1 MLENIWAKSQP
12 QESLAEHTDAIIKI
26 WKELLPTLPHWALED
41 EFAKR
46 TLLTVMFHDFGK
58 VAQNFQDV
66 IQGKRKNY
74 DQFIRHEFL
83 SGMLLWMTEPQFYV
97 NNTASLFAIFSHH
110 KPLQDALFQQ
120 DAEKKLIVE
129 NADFE
134 RLRQY
139 ASTKAS
145 HAGVTLIFSQ
155 GIEQQLKR
163 DDILGLFYK
172 NFKQKLHSL
181 SENAEPKD
189 RLQYIRYKA
198 ILQICDWTAS
208 GHQQLDQGISYTDRQ
223 IAEKVVVSLIE
234 KGKMQA
240 GESFSFREFQEN
252 SLQQGNIIAVAPTGS
267 GKTEAALIWASQ
279 KQARDRIIY
288 LLPTRVTSNAIYER
302 LVNLFKKENCAV
314 IHSSA
319 FLYRKEQEDAIGNTN
334 YHKFKDYLR
343 EKTFFRN
350 INVATVDQLLTQGF
364 NLGYWEIKT
373 FHCMNA
379 RVIIDEVH
387 LYQPYTLGLI
397 IASVRYLMA
406 EWNTQFY
413 IMTATMPQKLL
424 ELLRETLKIEDS
436 SIIRDS
442 EYLKQARNTFEVR
455 DKFVDDLEA
464 EVWDAIDQEK
474 KILLVVNTVD
484 EAIRQYEHFKEA
496 GCKVICYHSRFIQ
509 KHRSE
514 KERDIFA
521 AEGSGEAVL
530 LIATQVVEVSL
541 DIDFDILFT
550 ENAPIDAL
558 VQRAGRVNR
567 KRKKENTK
575 VIIFRHSEKAAEYI
589 YNLPGVIDK
598 TWQLLEQHNG
608 QRLTEEKLTELV
620 DEVYRD
626 IDIKTN
632 EAYQK
637 GLLAYER
644 MWKEHLAYIKDNTN
658 QQEAYTREG
667 MDTENVIPDDFIE
680 DLFNSEDILEK
691 SKHEVSVRRFRVIG
705 AKHDKQGFKYLNCK
719 YDYKTG
725 LKFLKDH
732 EGTSPGTGFF

>member
-1 MLENIWAKSQP
+1 MLENIWAKSKP
-12 QESLAEHTDAIIKI
+12 QESLAKHTDAIIDV
-26 WKELLPTLPHWALED
+26 WEELLPTLPKWAQED
-41 EFAKR
+41 EFVKR
-46 TLLTVMFHDFGK
+46 SFLTVMFHDFGK
-58 VAQNFQDV
+58 VAQNFQEV
-66 IQGKRKNY
+66 IQGKRKNF

-83 SGMLLWMTEPQFYV
+83 SGMLLYFTDPDYY
-97 NNTASLFAIFSHH
+97 NDNPHSLFAIFSHH
-110 KPLQDALFQQ
+110 KPLNDRLFHKDAFVQLYIPEESY
-120 DAEKKLIVE
+120 AELASYCHEIADGHKMDIYFPLSMHAEFNQE
-129 NADFE
+129 NALKGLYGLFDDFLE
-134 RLRQY
+134 VLSQNLQPNNRLR
-139 ASTKAS
+139 
-145 HAGVTLIFSQ
+145 
-155 GIEQQLKR
+155 
-163 DDILGLFYK
+163 
-172 NFKQKLHSL
+172 
-181 SENAEPKD
+181 
-189 RLQYIRYKA
+189 YIRYKA

-208 GHQQLDQGISYTDRQ
+208 GHQQLDKGISFNDQ
-223 IAEKVVVSLIE
+223 LIAVKVVASLLE

-240 GESFSFREFQEN
+240 DESFSFREFQEK

-279 KQARDRIIY
+279 KQAQDRIIY

-302 LVNLFKKENCAV
+302 LVNLFEKKNCAV

-319 FLYRKEQEDAIGNTN
+319 FLYRKEQEDATGNNN

-350 INVATVDQLLTQGF
+350 VNVATVDQLLTQGF

-373 FHCMNA
+373 FHCLNA

-397 IASVRYLMA
+397 IASIRYLMA

-424 ELLRETLKIEDS
+424 ELLSETLQVEDS
-436 SIIRDS
+436 QIIRDN
-442 EYLKQARNTFEVR
+442 EYLKKSKNTFEVR
-455 DKFVDDLEA
+455 DQLVDGVDE
-464 EVWDAIDQEK
+464 EVWNAIDQEK

-484 EAIRQYEHFKEA
+484 EAIRQYEHFKDA
-496 GCKVICYHSRFIQ
+496 GCEVICYHSRFIQ

-567 KRKKENTK
+567 KRKKEDTK
-575 VIIFRHSEKAAEYI
+575 VIVFRHSEKAAEYI

-608 QRLTEEKLTELV
+608 QRLTEEQLTELV

-632 EAYQK
+632 EAYQE

-667 MDTENVIPDDFIE
+667 MDTENVIPDNFIE

-691 SKHEVSVRRFRVIG
+691 SKHEVSVRKYRAIG
-705 AKHDKQGFKYLNCK
+705 AKPDKQGFKYLNCK
-719 YDYKTG
+719 YDYDTG

-732 EGTSPGTGFF
+732 EDTSPGTSFN